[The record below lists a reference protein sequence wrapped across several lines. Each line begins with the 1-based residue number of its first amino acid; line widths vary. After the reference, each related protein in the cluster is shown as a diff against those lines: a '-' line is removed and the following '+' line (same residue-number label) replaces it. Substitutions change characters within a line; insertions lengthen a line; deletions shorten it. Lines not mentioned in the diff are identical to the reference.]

1 METTFYDIITGN
13 PVIAATKNEAE
24 LTASL
29 ACEEIQVVFLLFGDV
44 CNLATLVSQIKESGK
59 LAIVHAD
66 LIYGL
71 SGKEIAIDFI
81 KQQTAADGIISTRQG
96 SIRRA
101 KELGLHTILRVFV
114 LDSLSLASL
123 DKLSALK
130 PDFIEI
136 LPGTMPKTIRKIC
149 ARTQT
154 PILAGGLITDKE
166 DVLGA
171 LEAGA
176 VAISSSNQDVWAL

>member
-1 METTFYDIITGN
+1 MNTNFYDALAEN
-13 PVIAATKNEAE
+13 PVIAATKNQTE
-24 LTASL
+24 LLQSL
-29 ACEEIQVVFLLFGDV
+29 QCEQVQVVFLLFGDI
-44 CNLATLVSQIKESGK
+44 CNLPGLVQQIKQAGK
-59 LAIVHAD
+59 IAIVHAD
-66 LIYGL
+66 LVYGL
-71 SGKEIAIDFI
+71 ASKEIGIDFI
-81 KQQTAADGIISTRQG
+81 KQYTVADGIISTRQG

-101 KELGLHTILRVFV
+101 KELGLSTVLRVFV

-136 LPGTMPKTIRKIC
+136 LPGTTPKTIRKIC

-154 PILAGGLITDKE
+154 PILAGGLIADKE
-166 DVLGA
+166 DVMGA

-176 VAISSSNQDVWAL
+176 LAISSTKPEVWQL